1 MTTLELL
8 GYVSAALLVQI
19 VVLAIFATFR
29 WKSGRSAPID
39 SLPVSAKV
47 AKAAWDGL
55 REFRVRARRDED
67 EMKCQ
72 TSFHLEPVDGLPL
85 APYRAGQF
93 LTLQLDLPGIDGV
106 MRTAMRCYSL
116 SDRFDPSRYRIT
128 IKRVP
133 APIGRPE
140 LPPGIVSNHFH
151 DDVVVGTTLQVR
163 APAGVFVLDDDATNP
178 VVLVAGGIG
187 ITPLY
192 AMARAA
198 LAADASRNIRL
209 YYGVRDYRELVFMD
223 GLSKMAREYPNFRF
237 TVVESNPLGGDGEV
251 VSGHL
256 KGFIDVALL
265 QRTLPHGQY
274 QFYICGPTAMMENL
288 VPALRV
294 WGVARDALHYETFG
308 PASIEMDDEGG
319 IAQKNIPTDVRF
331 DRSTRTL
338 GWTGEDSTLLDFAE
352 RHGVAVESGC
362 RSGSCG
368 SCETTILSGAVRY
381 RQEPAFDVSAGRCLL
396 CIAVPDG
403 ELVLD
408 A

>member
-8 GYVSAALLVQI
+8 GYISAAFLVQI
-19 VVLAIFATFR
+19 VVVAIFAAFR
-29 WKSGRSAPID
+29 WKSERTAPIEP
-39 SLPVSAKV
+39 LPRS
-47 AKAAWDGL
+47 AKAANAAWTGL
-55 REFRVRARRDED
+55 RAFSVRARRDED

-72 TSFHLEPVDGLPL
+72 TSFYLEPVGGLPL

-93 LTLQLDLPGIDGV
+93 LTFQIELPGLDGV
-106 MRTAMRCYSL
+106 TRTATRCYSL
-116 SDRFDPSRYRIT
+116 SDRYDPSGYRIT

-133 APIGRPE
+133 APINRPE

-151 DDVVVGTTLQVR
+151 DNVVEGATLQVR
-163 APAGVFVLDDDATNP
+163 APAGVFVLDDDANIP
-178 VVLVAGGIG
+178 AVLVAGGIG

-198 LAADASRNIRL
+198 LSADPDRNIRL
-209 YYGVRDYRELVFMD
+209 YYGVRDHRELVFAD
-223 GLSKMAREYPNFRF
+223 ELAAMAGKYANFRF
-237 TVVESNPLGGDGEV
+237 TIVESSLLGDGQELAD
-251 VSGHL
+251 GHL

-265 QRTLPHGQY
+265 QRTLPHGQHH
-274 QFYICGPTAMMENL
+274 FYICGPTAMMENL
-288 VPALRV
+288 VPALRA
-294 WGVARDALHYETFG
+294 WGVARNAVHYETFG
-308 PASIEMDDEGG
+308 PASIEMDDE
-319 IAQKNIPTDVRF
+319 KDVTPTDVRF

-338 GWTGEDSTLLDFAE
+338 VWTGEDSNLLDFAE
-352 RHGVAVESGC
+352 RKGVAVESGC

-396 CIAVPDG
+396 CITVPDG